1 MNNIT
6 QWQHFKKNYMG
17 TFIFMMV
24 LFVTALI
31 LEISRDSDTWYLS
44 FFFFIIGA
52 VILPIG
58 NYLSWKK
65 KFKS

>member
-1 MNNIT
+1 MSNIT
-6 QWQHFKKNYMG
+6 QWQHFKKNYLG
-17 TFIFMMV
+17 TFIFLMA
-24 LFVTALI
+24 LFVASLV
-31 LEISRDSDTWYLS
+31 LEIIRSSETWWFS

-65 KFKS
+65 KFRS